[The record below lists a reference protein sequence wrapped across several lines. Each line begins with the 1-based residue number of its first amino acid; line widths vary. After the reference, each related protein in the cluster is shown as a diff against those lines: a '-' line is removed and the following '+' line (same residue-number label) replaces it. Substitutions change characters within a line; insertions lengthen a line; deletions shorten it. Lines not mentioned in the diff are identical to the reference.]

1 MLFKYQYDTNIL
13 PKTAKSLITLH
24 NTVNIITI
32 MRKAWQNLKNDT
44 LGPPGLRYTIGVPHK
59 YFLDF
64 S

>member
-1 MLFKYQYDTNIL
+1 MLFKYQYDTNIR

-44 LGPPGLRYTIGVPHK
+44 LGPPGPPLTYGGPT
-59 YFLDF
+59 
-64 S
+64 